1 MKIHKLIENLLS
13 ASITPRNEIAFVRDV
28 LVRNWSIILN
38 SLFKLKLRIVGSFAK
53 HELILDVSL
62 IRSVSQQWSILRI
75 VLRNISHP

>member
-13 ASITPRNEIAFVRDV
+13 TSITPRNEIALVRDV

-62 IRSVSQQWSILRI
+62 IRSMSQQWPILRI